1 MPSSGM
7 SSPYPMGH
15 APPQVK
21 QHAAMLMKGV
31 TRDLQGLKR
40 VGVVGPGG
48 GMVERWVEVL
58 GR

>member
-1 MPSSGM
+1 
-7 SSPYPMGH
+7 MGH